1 MSQLRDRRYVRRT
14 AQKSAKSS
22 RIRSSAIVVL
32 TKFMNAVMY
41 DGKKSAAE
49 RIVYGALDH
58 RRRAGASR
66 IRCEMFHQ
74 ALDNV
79 HAGRRSALP
88 PRRRRHLSGAGR
100 SAPRAPPG
108 AGHPLA
114 DRGGPRRNENTMIE
128 RLSGELLDAANNR
141 GTAVKKR
148 EDTHRMAE
156 ANRAFSH
163 YRW

>member
-1 MSQLRDRRYVRRT
+1 
-14 AQKSAKSS
+14 
-22 RIRSSAIVVL
+22 
-32 TKFMNAVMY
+32 MNSIMY
-41 DGKKSAAE
+41 DGKKSVAE
-49 RIVYGALDH
+49 TIVYGALDLIESK
-58 RRRAGASR
+58 AKQDPLDV
-66 IRCEMFHQ
+66 FHQ

-79 HAGRRSALP
+79 DAGARGALA

-100 SAPRAPPG
+100 GSRRSAARRWPSAGSSTPRA
-108 AGHPLA
+108 A
-114 DRGGPRRNENTMIE
+114 RNEKTMIE